1 MYLLVLIQN
10 NDETPLALFERI
22 EDGRKFV
29 QSIPGYRRWEEVS
42 DDARWEYEAFSPS
55 GLPDY
60 MELSYNG
67 NRVPITKFMF
77 RDEDDVEIIWR
88 KIPSLDQPGQGLVDS
103 QTLVDAYVIGNHE
116 LKAYITK
123 REDTFRRVKT
133 LLEKRGYRVDRSFHG
148 SEDGEAIVY
157 QNNEGGDWHFLM
169 HMDPSFV
176 DEAPAEEEAFEQW
189 LDASL

>member
-22 EDGRKFV
+22 DDGRKFV

-42 DDARWEYEAFSPS
+42 DDARWEYEAFSPA

-88 KIPSLDQPGQGLVDS
+88 EIPSLDQPGQGLVDG
-103 QTLVDAYVIGNHE
+103 QTLVDAYAVGNHE

-123 REDTFRRVKT
+123 REDTYRRVKR
-133 LLEKRGYRVDRSFHG
+133 LLEKRGCRVGRSFHG
-148 SEDGEAIVY
+148 SQDGEAIVY
-157 QNNEGGDWHFLM
+157 QNKEGGDWHFLM
-169 HMDPSFV
+169 HMDPFFV
-176 DEAPAEEEAFEQW
+176 YEAPAEEEAFEKW